1 MSVTDNADSERQLAA
16 NELRRMGLRVPCLK
30 ATPTTGKQATSDGWP
45 LFGVD
50 ILDQPQQFSHL
61 VAGLTVPWFL
71 DESLRV
77 LISHASTEG
86 ILRKSGSLSRQ
97 RLLRTSLEMSASLN
111 IASVV
116 LASAPVHDVSGLL
129 KQWLQLLPEPLLPKP
144 LIQLLLRC
152 QMKHGLEAVLL
163 SLRILPE
170 ERLACL
176 RHLLSGLSRLA
187 ADPLSRMGP
196 HNLAV
201 VLAPTLCCP
210 SAVQTA
216 NREDLDRLVSLVE
229 VLIGSSHLV
238 GSTPPPAPGRE
249 GRKKTTSACLLL
261 NQLRRLVV
269 QRKGPGGEMEAV
281 VPDSTAPSLPLGS
294 KRRKP
299 RELLPRGLSPWKR
312 QVHRQGP
319 GASLHV
325 SLFIQ
330 AKPVPI
336 LMARYGETD
345 LNIHTTLLEP
355 GPSAGPRCFKE
366 PVKDIPGI
374 LSKREEEPVSSRQQQ
389 QAAATSEL
397 LGKLREEVALLP
409 PLQVEDEATPKPGDT
424 DGTASSDPPETAVAA
439 QEGDSLPN
447 NTQQQQAEPKTEL
460 AIPLTVHFLRG
471 SSTTSSTKSN
481 LRRGRPNSLRSGLP
495 SPRPLRHG
503 PTTRRHAS
511 TGSRPRPPVG
521 KENLESSLRFASQG
535 DSIFNAPA
543 MAHLA
548 AVKARREAFISQLVS
563 TVPTGLEHGRPRSC
577 RESSTEVPHSH
588 LDTVIEAPLTPA
600 KEEPKEEEDVRP
612 SEKPEDDVEPM
623 DVDESPDTDSTN
635 VVQEESPP
643 CPEAPPPPA
652 VAAEAPAL
660 PGRHEETAIM
670 AAPTKIPSKPVAP
683 APCDDSFSF
692 ALPAIPPEPSP
703 STKRESIIQIRERNA
718 GMVRSN
724 VEVFNRVAAAGHR
737 DQGGD
742 AQPSGRSFSQ
752 GLGVQ

>member
-50 ILDQPQQFSHL
+50 ILEQPQQSSHL

-97 RLLRTSLEMSASLN
+97 RLLRTSLEMSASLS

-163 SLRILPE
+163 GLRILPE

-229 VLIGSSHLV
+229 ILIGSSHLV

-312 QVHRQGP
+312 
-319 GASLHV
+319 
-325 SLFIQ
+325 
-330 AKPVPI
+330 
-336 LMARYGETD
+336 
-345 LNIHTTLLEP
+345 
-355 GPSAGPRCFKE
+355 
-366 PVKDIPGI
+366 
-374 LSKREEEPVSSRQQQ
+374 SKREEELVSSRQQQ
-389 QAAATSEL
+389 QAAATPEL
-397 LGKLREEVALLP
+397 LDKLREEVALLP
-409 PLQVEDEATPKPGDT
+409 PLQVEDEASPKPGDT
-424 DGTASSDPPETAVAA
+424 DGAASADPPKTAIAA
-439 QEGDSLPN
+439 QEGLPN
-447 NTQQQQAEPKTEL
+447 DTQQQQPEPKTEL
-460 AIPLTVHFLRG
+460 AIPQTVHFLRG
-471 SSTTSSTKSN
+471 STTTSSTKSN

-521 KENLESSLRFASQG
+521 KENMESSLRFASQG
-535 DSIFNAPA
+535 DSVFNAPA

-563 TVPTGLEHGRPRSC
+563 TVPTGLEHSRPQSC
-577 RESSTEVPHSH
+577 RESSREVPHSH
-588 LDTVIEAPLTPA
+588 LDTVVEAPLTPA
-600 KEEPKEEEDVRP
+600 KEESKEQEDVRP

-635 VVQEESPP
+635 VAQETSPP
-643 CPEAPPPPA
+643 RPEAPSPPA
-652 VAAEAPAL
+652 VAAEALAL
-660 PGRHEETAIM
+660 HGRHEETAM
-670 AAPTKIPSKPVAP
+670 AAPTKIPSKPAAP
-683 APCDDSFSF
+683 APCDDSFCF

-724 VEVFNRVAAAGHR
+724 VEVFNRVAAAATETRVVTRSRRAGVSRKASASSRAPLRETNSRRPCSPQPTRR
-737 DQGGD
+737 DRRD
-742 AQPSGRSFSQ
+742 WEME
-752 GLGVQ
+752 L